1 MHTNAHIGE
10 RAIREI
16 YLKCF
21 EIAVKTAQPMSIM
34 TSYNLI
40 NGIHT
45 ANSYDLLTAVARD
58 EWEFEGI
65 VMTDWGTTGS
75 IELNPGQKYKYGSSN
90 AAGCIKAGNDL
101 IMPGSQ
107 ADVDE
112 IVRSVGAAQGEVPC
126 PITLGDLQ
134 ACAKRM
140 LKVIAL
146 SSAYEGAVPYKPI

>member
-10 RAIREI
+10 RAICEI

-75 IELNPGQKYKYGSSN
+75 IELNPGQKFKYGSSN

-112 IVRSVGAAQGEVPC
+112 IVRSVGAA
-126 PITLGDLQ
+126 
-134 ACAKRM
+134 
-140 LKVIAL
+140 
-146 SSAYEGAVPYKPI
+146 